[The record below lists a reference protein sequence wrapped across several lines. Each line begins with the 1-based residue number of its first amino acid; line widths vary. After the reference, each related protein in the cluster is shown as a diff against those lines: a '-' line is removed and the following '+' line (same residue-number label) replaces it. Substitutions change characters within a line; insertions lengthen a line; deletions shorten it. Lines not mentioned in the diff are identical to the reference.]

1 MQQCLVT
8 YTPAQIYYAQPTP
21 TGHTG
26 KPTLWIRVYWIASW
40 YGQAVHPSLKRE
52 AKTDRFLDIFQGK
65 RGNSCNEGQ
74 DGRQQWLGIVWKSA
88 KVQDDLLRESTRV
101 AQALERKNT
110 IVTDDGLAIGRWRF
124 DPRQKRRRI
133 FLLQILLV
141 LNLSRS
147 TC

>member
-1 MQQCLVT
+1 MPCHVHTRFRFVIPNHHLQVT
-8 YTPAQIYYAQPTP
+8 QASLCHGY
-21 TGHTG
+21 G
-26 KPTLWIRVYWIASW
+26 YWIASW

-52 AKTDRFLDIFQGK
+52 AKTDQFLDIFLGK

-74 DGRQQWLGIVWKSA
+74 DGRQRWLGIVWKSA

>member
-1 MQQCLVT
+1 MSLAFVLLDFEH
-8 YTPAQIYYAQPTP
+8 A
-21 TGHTG
+21 G
-26 KPTLWIRVYWIASW
+26 IRN
-40 YGQAVHPSLKRE
+40 LKRE
-52 AKTDRFLDIFQGK
+52 AKADQFLDIFLGK

-74 DGRQQWLGIVWKSA
+74 DGRQRWLGIAWKSA